1 MKNVTYLKDRS
12 THPAFLKKTC
22 EFYAPDLG
30 DLLIGELERAF
41 SEPLDDIDMDE
52 EQRTRIRETM

>member
-1 MKNVTYLKDRS
+1 MKIVYEKDRNS
-12 THPAFLKKTC
+12 KVIFLKKTC

-52 EQRTRIRETM
+52 EQARRIKESF